1 MSELFRDTVAG
12 QLLRLCSGNRVL
24 RYLEEVEG
32 VVFHDYLSKLSSAR
46 ESENDDLPTLN
57 WTRSRDAPSEKYF
70 GEEVITWSGPN
81 DPAVSSIDDSCRAR
95 YNLRS

>member
-12 QLLRLCSGNRVL
+12 QLLRLCSGNQIL
-24 RYLEEVEG
+24 RYPEEVEG
-32 VVFHDYLSKLSSAR
+32 VVFHGYLSKPSSAR

-57 WTRSRDAPSEKYF
+57 WTRSRDAPSEKYS

-81 DPAVSSIDDSCRAR
+81 DPAVGTIDDLCRAR
-95 YNLRS
+95 SNLRC